1 MSELVEFLKARVAED
16 EEVARAAIQEDRPGS
31 NWRWESSEDD
41 SPFGDGRP
49 ISDEVQVS
57 LRTVENFS
65 TGIAGDLP
73 AFVVGYAEEV
83 DDGGGRHI
91 ARHDPAR
98 VLREITAKRR
108 IIEDYQVAR
117 SALDQTDSRGS
128 LRAGS
133 NAFFVACLALAS
145 VYSDHPDFSERW
157 AI

>member
-1 MSELVEFLKARVAED
+1 MTELVEFLKARLAED
-16 EEVARAAIQEDRPGS
+16 FEVARNAMHEDAAVSPGEWITEHHGSEFHEQPDSCLIAEDRKGVY
-31 NWRWESSEDD
+31 WTVASEV
-41 SPFGDGRP
+41 FIR
-49 ISDEVQVS
+49 
-57 LRTVENFS
+57 N
-65 TGIAGDLP
+65 
-73 AFVVGYAEEV
+73 AE
-83 DDGGGRHI
+83 HM

-98 VLREITAKRR
+98 VLREIAAKRR
-108 IIEDYQVAR
+108 IIEDYRIAR